1 MATKSALELLPPEI
15 QLQILVN
22 ADNPNDL
29 HALIQASPRLYQLY
43 ILNKNLV
50 LSKVACRNIH
60 SAVMTDALVVARIS
74 HLEKPLSRKAVIEV
88 FETYPSELQESS
100 VMTTPMSVTL
110 CKLASNISFFVEDY
124 ARNTLPIMEGL
135 GRSLDFE
142 VLPSYSAEA
151 SASFSKLSN
160 SETGRLQRA
169 FCRFEIYRTLF
180 ARCSSDLD
188 HDTRKCAYEPSLSAA
203 EQASE
208 FFERFPDFQVTEINC
223 VRDYLYR
230 RLRGICSQLEDEA
243 VSTLPPET
251 FMFDRDGD
259 YESAEWASGVYLFT
273 ESGKHYQKQHIEHL
287 MSLGLAYIRQ
297 IFESTGEEQKNL
309 FVRHS
314 VANVKHLE
322 TDFMTKALGLL
333 GPIPGRGDFPLLAET
348 DPPFVYE
355 INADVELDIP
365 DAWQWANPLAPPL
378 CLTEKHQKGLRD
390 WGFVFWDLNRLRES
404 GILERR

>member
-22 ADNPNDL
+22 ANTPNDL

-43 ILNKNLV
+43 SLNKDFA
-50 LSKVACRNIH
+50 LSAVACRNIH
-60 SAVMTDALVVARIS
+60 SAVITDALIFAKIS
-74 HLEKPLSRKAVIEV
+74 QFEKPLSRNTIIEV
-88 FETYPSELQESS
+88 LETYPSRLPEEP

-110 CKLASNISFFVEDY
+110 CQLASNMSFFIQDY

-135 GRSLDFE
+135 GRSLDFH
-142 VLPSYSAEA
+142 VSPSYPAEA

-180 ARCSSDLD
+180 GRCSSEID
-188 HDTRKCAYEPSLSAA
+188 HNTRQCADQPSLRAA
-203 EQASE
+203 EQRSM
-208 FFERFPDFQVTEINC
+208 FLERFPDFQVNEINC

-230 RLRGICSQLEDEA
+230 RLRGICSQLEDKA
-243 VSTLPPET
+243 ASTLPPET

-259 YESAEWASGVYLFT
+259 YESEEWASGVWLFT
-273 ESGKHYQKQHIEHL
+273 ESGKYYQTQHIEHL
-287 MSLGLAYIRQ
+287 MSLGLGYVRR

-309 FVRHS
+309 FIRHS
-314 VANVKHLE
+314 DAIISHLE
-322 TDFMTKALGLL
+322 TEFITRAVELL
-333 GPIPGRGDFPLLAET
+333 EIIPDRRDRPLLAET

-355 INADVELDIP
+355 LNPDVELDIP
-365 DAWQWANPLAPPL
+365 DAWQWANPRGPPL
-378 CLTEKHQKGLRD
+378 FLSDKIEKGLRD
-390 WGFVFWDLNRLRES
+390 WGFVFWDLDRLRES

>member
-1 MATKSALELLPPEI
+1 MATKSALEFLPPEI

-22 ADNPNDL
+22 ANNPNDL
-29 HALIQASPRLYQLY
+29 HALIQASPRLYQLFV
-43 ILNKNLV
+43 LNKNLA
-50 LSKVACRNIH
+50 LSAVACRNIH
-60 SAVMTDALVVARIS
+60 SAVITDALVFAKIS
-74 HLEKPLSRKAVIEV
+74 QLEKPLSRNTVIEV
-88 FETYPSELQESS
+88 FETYPSGLQEEPII
-100 VMTTPMSVTL
+100 TTPVSVTL
-110 CKLASNISFFVEDY
+110 CKLANNISFFIEDY

-135 GRSLDFE
+135 GRSLDFDI
-142 VLPSYSAEA
+142 LPSYSAEA
-151 SASFSKLSN
+151 SASFSKLSS

-188 HDTRKCAYEPSLSAA
+188 HDTQKCAYEPSLSAA
-203 EQASE
+203 EQASM

-223 VRDYLYR
+223 VRDYLHR

-243 VSTLPPET
+243 ATTLPPET
-251 FMFDRDGD
+251 FMFDREGD

-273 ESGKHYQKQHIEHL
+273 ENGKYYQNQHIEHL
-287 MSLGLAYIRQ
+287 MSLGLPYIRQ
-297 IFESTGEEQKNL
+297 IFESTGEKQKNL

-314 VANVKHLE
+314 DAIVRHLE
-322 TDFMTKALGLL
+322 TDFITKALDLL
-333 GPIPGRGDFPLLAET
+333 GPIPARTDIPLLAET

-365 DAWQWANPLAPPL
+365 DAWQWANPRAPPL
-378 CLTEKHQKGLRD
+378 CLTEKVQKGLRD
-390 WGFVFWDLNRLRES
+390 WGFVFWDFDRLRES